1 VNADFDLR
9 SPAITLINILRT
21 DRLIKEIELNKT
33 KFALN
38 TLAFFAFSLML
49 ASAAHALPQTYVSMS
64 GNDANPCSFASPCRT
79 FKEGLTKADA
89 GGEVIA
95 LETGSYGVLNITKAI
110 SIIAPPGVHA
120 EIAPATA
127 NVNAVVIQAAATDV
141 LVLRNLYI
149 SGLGASKG
157 IEFKSGAELHVENC
171 VVKGFNFGLNANTP
185 SLLYVKD
192 STFRNVKNGIRVSAP
207 SGEVKAFIEHCRLEG
222 YNTGV
227 AAIDNSRVTIRDTT
241 LFGLSRD
248 YDVTFGGIVATPNNG
263 HTATI
268 VVENCQVSNNH
279 FGILALVS
287 SGAALVDVSQTTVT
301 ENGVG
306 LYSFGTSQITSFGNN
321 RVSRNGTDGSFGLLN
336 ALQ

>member
-1 VNADFDLR
+1 L
-9 SPAITLINILRT
+9 
-21 DRLIKEIELNKT
+21 KLNKI

-38 TLAFFAFSLML
+38 TLAFFAFSLAL
-49 ASAAHALPQTYVSMS
+49 TASAAHALPQTYVSMS

-95 LETGSYGVLNITKAI
+95 LETGNYGVLNITKAI
-110 SIIAPPGVHA
+110 SIIGAPGAHA
-120 EIAPATA
+120 EIAPAAA

-141 LVLRNLYI
+141 VVLRNLYI

-157 IEFKSGAELHVENC
+157 VEFKSGAELHVENC
-171 VVKGFNFGLNANTP
+171 VIKGFNYGINANTP

-192 STFRNVKNGIRVSAP
+192 TIIRNARNGIRVTTA

-227 AAIDNSRVTIRDTT
+227 AAIDNSHVTIRDST

-263 HTATI
+263 HTASI

-287 SGAALVDVSQTTVT
+287 AGAALVDVSQTTIT

-306 LYSFGTSQITSFGNN
+306 LYSFGASQITTFGNN
-321 RVSRNGTDGSFGLLN
+321 RVTRNGTNGSFNLIN

>member
-1 VNADFDLR
+1 MNK
-9 SPAITLINILRT
+9 
-21 DRLIKEIELNKT
+21 IKL
-33 KFALN
+33 ALN
-38 TLAFFAFSLML
+38 TLAFFAFSLAL

-64 GNDANPCSFASPCRT
+64 GNDSNPCSYASPCRT
-79 FKEGLTKADA
+79 FKEGLAKADA

-127 NVNAVVIQAAATDV
+127 NVNAVVIQAAALDV
-141 LVLRNLYI
+141 VVLRNLYI
-149 SGLGASKG
+149 SGLNASKG
-157 IEFKSGAELHVENC
+157 IEFKSGAALHVENC
-171 VVKGFNFGLNANTP
+171 LVKGFNFGLNVNTP

-192 STFRNVKNGIRVSAP
+192 TTIRNVRDGIRVTTP

-222 YNTGV
+222 YKTGV
-227 AAIDNSRVTIRDTT
+227 SAVDNSHVTIRDST
-241 LFGLSRD
+241 LLGLSRD
-248 YDVTFGGIVATPNNG
+248 YDVTFAGIAAIPNNG
-263 HTATI
+263 HTASV

-287 SGAALVDVSQTTVT
+287 AGAALVDVSQTTIS

-306 LYSFGTSQITSFGNN
+306 LYSFGASQITSFGNN
-321 RVSRNGTDGSFGLLN
+321 RVNKNGTNGSFDLITE
-336 ALQ
+336 LQ